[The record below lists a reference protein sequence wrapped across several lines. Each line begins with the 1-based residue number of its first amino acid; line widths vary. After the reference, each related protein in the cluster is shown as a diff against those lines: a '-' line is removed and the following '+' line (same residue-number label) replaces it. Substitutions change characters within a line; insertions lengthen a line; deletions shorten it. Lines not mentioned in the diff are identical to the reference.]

1 MIKKIL
7 IPADSGTA
15 SANALEIAIQI
26 ARSNKAIL
34 QILHISDNPGTDYNK
49 SRDKTKIRHVYEA
62 MAGSIYQKHGVSS
75 EIIFAEGLAGPVII
89 RIAFE
94 KRPDLIVMG
103 SCDDSFD
110 REDCIGS
117 NANYVVKNADC
128 PVLVIPVAKKSN
140 AFETILYP
148 VRSDRGNLNQFDFV
162 RNITCG
168 SGKNCQ
174 FEILAL
180 LVDSPLNGIE
190 YVSGI
195 VDDIEHEMMGE
206 ENVKL
211 SISYS
216 SIDIAEDVL
225 EKAESVNADLLVIPS
240 TIDVNDHEYFI
251 GPFSQQ
257 IINQAKIPF
266 LRVRA
271 T

>member
-7 IPADSGTA
+7 IPADSSTA

-26 ARSNKAIL
+26 ARNNKAIL
-34 QILHISDNPGTDYNK
+34 QILYVADSSATDYNK
-49 SRDKTKIRHVYEA
+49 TQDKARTRYVYEA
-62 MAGSIYQKHGVSS
+62 MAGNIYQKHGVPS
-75 EIIFAEGLAGPVII
+75 EIIFAEGIAGPVIT

-103 SCDDSFD
+103 SVDDTAGRD
-110 REDCIGS
+110 VCIGYK
-117 NANYVVKNADC
+117 ANYVVKNADC
-128 PVLVIPVAKKSN
+128 PVLVIPIMKKSN
-140 AFETILYP
+140 GFKTILYP
-148 VRSDRGNLNQFDFV
+148 IRSDRGTLNQFEFV
-162 RNITCG
+162 RNIT
-168 SGKNCQ
+168 SSNGKNCQ

-180 LVDSPLNGIE
+180 LVDSPLSGIE
-190 YVSGI
+190 YVTGI
-195 VDDIEHEMMGE
+195 VDDIEHEIMGE

-211 SISYS
+211 SVSYS
-216 SIDIAEDVL
+216 SVHIAEDVL
-225 EKAESVNADLLVIPS
+225 EKAASVNADLLVIPS
-240 TIDVNDHEYFI
+240 AIDVNDHEYFI